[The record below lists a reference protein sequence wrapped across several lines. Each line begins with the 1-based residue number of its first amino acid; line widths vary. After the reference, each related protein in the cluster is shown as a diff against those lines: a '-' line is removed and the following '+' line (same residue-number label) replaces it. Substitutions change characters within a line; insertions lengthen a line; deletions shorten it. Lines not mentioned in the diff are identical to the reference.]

1 MNNIQWYK
9 PVLLVLSVPL
19 RAIRNLKLKNIFKSG
34 IISSIKSHL
43 TLSAKEEDRMKTRM
57 TELLGIKHPIMLAGM
72 AFISLPKLVAAVS
85 NAGGIGM
92 LNSVAYTPNKVKE
105 VIRQIKS
112 LTDKPFGVNATLVMP
127 NARENIEVAL
137 EEKVPIIN
145 FALGK
150 GDWII
155 KAAHGYGGKV
165 LATVAIEK
173 HARRA
178 EADGADALIVTGH
191 EAAAHGAEVGTMV
204 LVNSISRQTKLPI
217 IAAGGF
223 CDGRGL
229 AAALVLGADGISMGT
244 RFMLT
249 QECEMHEKAKE
260 LCMKVG
266 MEDTLCSEKID
277 GLPGRWLKNPAAIK
291 MAQRRPSPFQAFS
304 SALRIKKM
312 INVPLYKLFLGGLK
326 QRGVQELARQALGL
340 KGLQIAI
347 EKGDLETGVLPISQ
361 AIGLMRDLPTCKE
374 LIERTVAEAEEIL
387 LSVNKKVI
395 S

>member
-1 MNNIQWYK
+1 
-9 PVLLVLSVPL
+9 
-19 RAIRNLKLKNIFKSG
+19 
-34 IISSIKSHL
+34 
-43 TLSAKEEDRMKTRM
+43 MKTRM
-57 TELLGIKHPIMLAGM
+57 TELLGITHPIMLAGM
-72 AFISLPKLVAAVS
+72 AFISLPKLVGAVS

-92 LNSVAYTPNKVKE
+92 LNSVAYGPDQVRE
-105 VIRQIKS
+105 VIREVKS

-127 NARENIEVAL
+127 NARENIEIAL

-145 FALGK
+145 YALGK

-155 KAAHGYGGKV
+155 KAVHGYGGKV

-178 EADGADALIVTGH
+178 EADGADALVVTGH

-204 LVNSISRQTKLPI
+204 LVTSIARQTKLPI

-249 QECEMHEKAKE
+249 QECDMHQMTKE
-260 LCMKVG
+260 LSLKAQ
-266 MEDTLCSEKID
+266 MEDTICSDKID

-291 MAQRRPSPFQAFS
+291 MAKGRPSLFQAFS
-304 SALRIKKM
+304 SALRIKRM
-312 INVPLYKLFLGGLK
+312 IDVPFYKLLLGGLK
-326 QRGVQELARQALGL
+326 QRGVQDLARQALGL
-340 KGLQIAI
+340 KGLKVAV
-347 EKGDLETGVLPISQ
+347 ENGDLETGVLPISQ
-361 AIGLMRDLPTCKE
+361 AIGLMKDIPTCKE
-374 LIERTVAEAEEIL
+374 LIERTVAEAQAWVE
-387 LSVNKKVI
+387 VVRKKMT

>member
-1 MNNIQWYK
+1 
-9 PVLLVLSVPL
+9 
-19 RAIRNLKLKNIFKSG
+19 
-34 IISSIKSHL
+34 
-43 TLSAKEEDRMKTRM
+43 MKTKM
-57 TELLGIKHPIMLAGM
+57 TELLGIQHPIMLAAM

-92 LNSVAYTPNKVKE
+92 LNSVVYTPDQMKD
-105 VIRQIKS
+105 VIREVKS
-112 LTDKPFGVNATLVMP
+112 LTDKPFGVNATLIMP
-127 NARENIEVAL
+127 NARENLEVAL

-155 KAAHGYGGKV
+155 KAVHQYGGKV
-165 LATVAIEK
+165 LATVAIER

-191 EAAAHGAEVGTMV
+191 EAAAHGAEVGTLV
-204 LVNSISRQTKLPI
+204 LINSISRQTRLPI
-217 IAAGGF
+217 IAAGGI

-260 LCMKVG
+260 ISLKG
-266 MEDTLCSEKID
+266 GIEDTLCSEKID

-291 MAQRRPSPFQAFS
+291 MARGRPSPFQALS
-304 SALRIKKM
+304 SALRIKRM
-312 INVPLYKLFLGGLK
+312 IDVPLYKLFLGGLK
-326 QRGVQELARQALGL
+326 QRGVQDLARQALGL
-340 KGLQIAI
+340 KGLRIAI
-347 EKGDLETGVLPISQ
+347 ENGDLENGVLPMSQ
-361 AIGLMRDLPTCKE
+361 AIGLIKDIPTCKE
-374 LIERTVAEAEEIL
+374 LIERIVKEAEACLE
-387 LSVNKKVI
+387 SVRRKMI

>member
-1 MNNIQWYK
+1 
-9 PVLLVLSVPL
+9 
-19 RAIRNLKLKNIFKSG
+19 
-34 IISSIKSHL
+34 
-43 TLSAKEEDRMKTRM
+43 MKTRM
-57 TELLGIKHPIMLAGM
+57 TEILGIKHPIMLAGM

-92 LNSVAYTPNKVKE
+92 LNSVAYTPNQMKD
-105 VIRQIKS
+105 VIKQVKS
-112 LTDKPFGVNATLVMP
+112 LTDKPFGVNATLIMP

-155 KAAHGYGGKV
+155 KAAHEYGGKV
-165 LATVAIEK
+165 LATVAIER

-178 EADGADALIVTGH
+178 EMDGADALVVTGH
-191 EAAAHGAEVGTMV
+191 EAAAHGAEVGSLV
-204 LVNSISRQTKLPI
+204 LIPLITRQTKLPI

-249 QECEMHEKAKE
+249 QECDMHQKTKE
-260 LCMKVG
+260 LSLKATA
-266 MEDTLCSEKID
+266 EDTICSEKID
-277 GLPGRWLKNPAAIK
+277 GLPGRWLKNKAAIK
-291 MAQRRPSPFQAFS
+291 MAEGRPSLFQAFS
-304 SALRIKKM
+304 SGLRIKRM
-312 INVPLYKLFLGGLK
+312 IDVPFFKLFLGGLK
-326 QRGVQELARQALGL
+326 QRGVQDLARQALSL
-340 KGLQIAI
+340 KGLQVAI
-347 EKGDLETGVLPISQ
+347 ENGDLETGVLPIGQ
-361 AIGLMRDLPTCKE
+361 AIGLIKDLPTCKE
-374 LIERTVAEAEEIL
+374 LLERTVAEAQERVED
-387 LSVNKKVI
+387 VTKKMT

>member
-1 MNNIQWYK
+1 
-9 PVLLVLSVPL
+9 
-19 RAIRNLKLKNIFKSG
+19 
-34 IISSIKSHL
+34 
-43 TLSAKEEDRMKTRM
+43 MKTRM
-57 TELLGIKHPIMLAGM
+57 TELLGIEHPIMLAAM

-92 LNSVAYTPNKVKE
+92 LNSVAYGPDQMKE
-105 VIRQIKS
+105 VIKQVKS
-112 LTDKPFGVNATLVMP
+112 LTDKPFGINATLVMP
-127 NARENIEVAL
+127 NAKENIEIAL
-137 EEKVPIIN
+137 QEKVPIIN

-155 KAAHGYGGKV
+155 QKAHQYGGKV

-178 EADGADALIVTGH
+178 EADGADALVVTGH
-191 EAAAHGAEVGTMV
+191 EAAAHGADVGTMV
-204 LVNSISRQTKLPI
+204 LINAISRKTKLPI

-260 LCMKVG
+260 ISLKAG

-291 MAQRRPSPFQAFS
+291 MAQERPSLFKAFS

-312 INVPLYKLFLGGLK
+312 VNVPLYKLFLGGLK
-326 QRGVQELARQALGL
+326 QRGVQDLARQALGL
-340 KGLQIAI
+340 RGLRMAV
-347 EKGDLETGVLPISQ
+347 ENGDLENGVLPISQ
-361 AIGLMRDLPTCKE
+361 AIGLMRDVPTCKE
-374 LIERTVAEAEEIL
+374 LIERIVAEAQERLQSMSSCIH
-387 LSVNKKVI
+387 S
-395 S
+395 